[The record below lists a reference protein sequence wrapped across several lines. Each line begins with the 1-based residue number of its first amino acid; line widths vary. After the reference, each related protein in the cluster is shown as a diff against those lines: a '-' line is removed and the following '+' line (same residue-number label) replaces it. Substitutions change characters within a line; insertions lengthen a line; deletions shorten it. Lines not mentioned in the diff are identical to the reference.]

1 MTDQPGPLDGI
12 RVLDLSRVLAGPFCT
27 QMLADLGAEVIKV
40 ERPGVGDETRTWGP
54 PYVEDAQGENTT
66 ESAYYLC
73 ANRNKRSVTVD
84 FSQPAGVALVKRLL
98 EHCDV
103 LVENFKVGGLAK
115 FGLAYEQLREEFPG
129 LVYCSITG
137 FGQTGPYAHRPGY
150 DMMAQGMGGLI
161 SITGEPDRPPSKVPV
176 AINDIMTGMYTA
188 VAMLS
193 AVRHRDLTG
202 EGQHVDVGLL
212 DVQVSWLANVAS
224 NYLVG
229 GRIPRRLGTAH
240 PNTVPYQVFP
250 TGDGFIIVAANND
263 GQFERFCEAAG
274 APELLDDPDFA
285 TNALRVR
292 NRDRLVPKVEAVTR
306 TRGHRGVDG
315 GAGSGGGALR
325 AGEHDGPGVR
335 RPAGRGP
342 RHADPDAAPARGRGH
357 PAGRLAHPALRD
369 AGELPEGAAHPR
381 TAHRRGPGGDAGPE
395 RERAGR
401 LARGGRYLN
410 ARRHAPL
417 SMRVGRLRS
426 RSCDRSTSVDS
437 RLRGNPR

>member
-54 PYVEDAQGENTT
+54 PYVKDPDGADTT

-84 FSQPAGVALVKRLL
+84 FSQPRGVALVKRLL
-98 EHCDV
+98 ARCDV
-103 LVENFKVGGLAK
+103 LVENFKVGGLTK
-115 FGLAYEQLREEFPG
+115 FGLGHEQLREEFPG

-188 VAMLS
+188 VALLS

-229 GRIPRRLGTAH
+229 GRSPRRLGTAH

-250 TGDGFIIVAANND
+250 TEDGFIIIAANND
-263 GQFERFCEAAG
+263 GQFERLCEAAG
-274 APELLDDPDFA
+274 APELLEDPDFA
-285 TNALRVR
+285 SNALRVR
-292 NRDRLVPKVEAVTR
+292 NRERLVANLEAITR
-306 TRGHRGVDG
+306 TRGTAAWMEALEAAGVPCAPVNTMDQVFADPQVQARGMEIRMPHPL
-315 GAGSGGGALR
+315 AGEDVRLVGSPIRLSRTPVSYRCAPPTLGEHTDEVLAQVLDLSEDEREALR
-325 AGEHDGPGVR
+325 EEGVI
-335 RPAGRGP
+335 
-342 RHADPDAAPARGRGH
+342 
-357 PAGRLAHPALRD
+357 
-369 AGELPEGAAHPR
+369 
-381 TAHRRGPGGDAGPE
+381 
-395 RERAGR
+395 
-401 LARGGRYLN
+401 
-410 ARRHAPL
+410 
-417 SMRVGRLRS
+417 
-426 RSCDRSTSVDS
+426 
-437 RLRGNPR
+437 

>member
-12 RVLDLSRVLAGPFCT
+12 RILDLSRVLAGPFCT

-54 PYVEDAQGENTT
+54 PYVTDEEGADTT

-73 ANRNKRSVTVD
+73 ANRNKRSITVD
-84 FSQPAGVALVKRLL
+84 FSLPRGVALVKGLL
-98 EHCDV
+98 ERCDV

-115 FGLAYEQLREEFPG
+115 FGLGYEQLRDEFPG

-176 AINDIMTGMYTA
+176 AINDVMTGMYTA
-188 VAMLS
+188 VAMLA

-229 GRIPRRLGTAH
+229 GKLPRRLGTAH

-250 TGDGFIIVAANND
+250 TRDGFIIIAANND
-263 GQFERFCEAAG
+263 RQFERFCEAART
-274 APELLDDPDFA
+274 PELLADPDFA
-285 TNALRVR
+285 SNALRVR
-292 NRDRLVPKVEAVTR
+292 NRDRLIPLIGAVTCTRPTARWMEALEAAGVPCAPVNTIDQVFADPQIKARGMEIGMPHPLAGEDIRLVGSPIGLSR
-306 TRGHRGVDG
+306 TPVSYRRAPPTLGQHTDEVLAEMLGLSE
-315 GAGSGGGALR
+315 SGRDALR
-325 AGEHDGPGVR
+325 GEGVI
-335 RPAGRGP
+335 
-342 RHADPDAAPARGRGH
+342 
-357 PAGRLAHPALRD
+357 
-369 AGELPEGAAHPR
+369 
-381 TAHRRGPGGDAGPE
+381 
-395 RERAGR
+395 
-401 LARGGRYLN
+401 
-410 ARRHAPL
+410 
-417 SMRVGRLRS
+417 
-426 RSCDRSTSVDS
+426 
-437 RLRGNPR
+437 

>member
-1 MTDQPGPLDGI
+1 MTDRQGPLDGI
-12 RVLDLSRVLAGPFCT
+12 RILDLSRVLAGPFGT

-54 PYVEDAQGENTT
+54 PYVTDPQGEDTT

-84 FSQPAGVALVKRLL
+84 FSRPQGVALVKRLL
-98 EHCDV
+98 GHCDA

-115 FGLAYEQLREEFPG
+115 FGLGYEQLREEFPG

-193 AVRHRDLTG
+193 ALRHRDATG

-212 DVQVSWLANVAS
+212 DVQVSWLANVAA

-229 GRIPRRLGTAH
+229 GRIPQRLGTAH
-240 PNTVPYQVFP
+240 PNSVPYQVFP
-250 TGDGFIIVAANND
+250 TEDGFIIIAANND
-263 GQFERFCEAAG
+263 GQFKRLCETAG
-274 APELLDDPDFA
+274 VPELLQDPEFA
-285 TNALRVR
+285 TNALRVG
-292 NRDRLVPKVEAVTR
+292 NRDRLIPKVEAITR
-306 TRGHRGVDG
+306 TRTTAAWMAALEAAEVPCAPVNTVDQVFADPQVQARGMQIGMVHPLAD
-315 GAGSGGGALR
+315 AEVPLVGSPIKLSRTPVTYRRAPPTLGEHTGEVLSEVLGLGESERAALR
-325 AGEHDGPGVR
+325 EEGVI
-335 RPAGRGP
+335 
-342 RHADPDAAPARGRGH
+342 
-357 PAGRLAHPALRD
+357 
-369 AGELPEGAAHPR
+369 
-381 TAHRRGPGGDAGPE
+381 
-395 RERAGR
+395 
-401 LARGGRYLN
+401 
-410 ARRHAPL
+410 
-417 SMRVGRLRS
+417 
-426 RSCDRSTSVDS
+426 
-437 RLRGNPR
+437 

>member
-1 MTDQPGPLDGI
+1 MTDQGGPLEGI

-54 PYVEDAQGENTT
+54 PYVKDPDGADTT
-66 ESAYYLC
+66 ESAYFLC
-73 ANRNKRSVTVD
+73 ANRNKRSITVD
-84 FSQPAGVALVKRLL
+84 FSQPQGMALVKRLL
-98 EHCDV
+98 ACCDV

-115 FGLAYEQLREEFPG
+115 FGLGFEQLRDEFPR

-188 VAMLS
+188 VALLS
-193 AVRHRDLTG
+193 ALRHRDLTG
-202 EGQHVDVGLL
+202 NGQHVDVGLL

-224 NYLVG
+224 NYLIG

-250 TGDGFIIVAANND
+250 TRDGFIIIAANND

-274 APELLDDPDFA
+274 APDLLDDPEFA
-285 TNALRVR
+285 SNALRVR
-292 NRDRLVPKVEAVTR
+292 NRDRLVPRVEALTR
-306 TRGHRGVDG
+306 TRSSAEWMRALEAAQVPCAPVNTIDQVFADPQVQARRMQIRMPHPL
-315 GAGSGGGALR
+315 AGEDIRLVGSPIGLSGTPVSYRRAPPTLGQHTDEVLAEVLGLSENERAALR
-325 AGEHDGPGVR
+325 EEGVI
-335 RPAGRGP
+335 
-342 RHADPDAAPARGRGH
+342 
-357 PAGRLAHPALRD
+357 
-369 AGELPEGAAHPR
+369 
-381 TAHRRGPGGDAGPE
+381 
-395 RERAGR
+395 
-401 LARGGRYLN
+401 
-410 ARRHAPL
+410 
-417 SMRVGRLRS
+417 
-426 RSCDRSTSVDS
+426 
-437 RLRGNPR
+437 

>member
-1 MTDQPGPLDGI
+1 MTDRQGPLDGI

-54 PYVEDAQGENTT
+54 PYVRDPEGADTT

-73 ANRNKRSVTVD
+73 ANRNKRSITVD
-84 FSQPAGVALVKRLL
+84 FARPQGVRLVKRLL
-98 EHCDV
+98 ERCDA

-115 FGLAYEQLREEFPG
+115 FGLGYEQLREEFPG

-137 FGQTGPYAHRPGY
+137 FGQIGPYAHRPGY

-193 AVRHRDLTG
+193 ALRHRDRTG

-229 GRIPRRLGTAH
+229 GRLPQRLGTAH

-250 TGDGFIIVAANND
+250 TRDGFIIIAANND
-263 GQFERFCEAAG
+263 GQFERFCEAAR
-274 APELLDDPDFA
+274 APELLNDPDFA
-285 TNALRVR
+285 SNALRVQ
-292 NRDRLVPKVEAVTR
+292 NRDRLVPEVEAITR
-306 TRGHRGVDG
+306 TRDTAAWMEALEAARVPCAPVNTMDRVFSDPQVQARGMRIAMPHPL
-315 GAGSGGGALR
+315 AGDDVPLVGSPIKLSRTPVSYRRAPPTLGQHTDEVLSEVLNLCEIEREALR
-325 AGEHDGPGVR
+325 EEGVI
-335 RPAGRGP
+335 
-342 RHADPDAAPARGRGH
+342 
-357 PAGRLAHPALRD
+357 
-369 AGELPEGAAHPR
+369 
-381 TAHRRGPGGDAGPE
+381 
-395 RERAGR
+395 
-401 LARGGRYLN
+401 
-410 ARRHAPL
+410 
-417 SMRVGRLRS
+417 
-426 RSCDRSTSVDS
+426 
-437 RLRGNPR
+437 